1 MTSLRIDW
9 ENTAME
15 EMARNMK
22 MESDKL
28 ASAFPRPNL
37 NGRNPQSVLKSIG
50 SGRRDNVGER
60 VREDGD
66 KNENK
71 ERKKKS
77 KTKCSQRGKE

>member
-1 MTSLRIDW
+1 MTSLGIGW
-9 ENTAME
+9 ENAAME

-28 ASAFPRPNL
+28 ASAFHRPNL

-50 SGRRDNVGER
+50 TGRSVGER

-66 KNENK
+66 KKENK
-71 ERKKKS
+71 RRKKKS
-77 KTKCSQRGKE
+77 QTKSSQRGKEY